1 MSYKSYIFMKLN
13 AKKLF
18 IFIFLFSCIFTV
30 VVTPVLAQYGLDVT
44 GEAAEI
50 PTGLREATPATL
62 IGQIIGVAL
71 GLVGVIFLAL
81 MVYGGF
87 LWMTARGNEQQVKQ
101 ATELIIAAFIG
112 MLIVAAAYVI
122 TNFVIGALVT

>member
-1 MSYKSYIFMKLN
+1 MFLTT
-13 AKKLF
+13 KKLLIF
-18 IFIFLFSCIFTV
+18 IFIFSCIFTV
-30 VVTPVLAQYGLDVT
+30 VAPALAQYGLEET
-44 GEAAEI
+44 GKAAEI
-50 PTGLREATPATL
+50 PSGLREATPATL

-101 ATELIIAAFIG
+101 ATELIIAAFVG

-122 TNFVIGALVT
+122 TNFVIDALVT